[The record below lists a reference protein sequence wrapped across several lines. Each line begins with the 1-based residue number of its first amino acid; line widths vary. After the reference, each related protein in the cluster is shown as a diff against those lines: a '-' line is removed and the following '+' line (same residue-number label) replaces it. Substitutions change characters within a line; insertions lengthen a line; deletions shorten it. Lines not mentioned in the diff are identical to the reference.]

1 MSVTRSIVPL
11 AAAAVVLGA
20 ISATGK
26 RKGKGGGGATQ
37 PPMPQPMS
45 AGQDDLRYLAEWA
58 FLDDSWI
65 TFLEINAKNESGFN
79 TFRGLG
85 IPSMFPDW
93 AQPNLS
99 ASKNVQDKEAAA
111 ARKVYNRNT
120 YLHSCPYNAA
130 RYSFGSGGWFGLLP
144 ASGVYAFKGSRY
156 ECIDPWSVFD
166 PPAALVMAIEYAR
179 RTMRRQAFKDNPTWL
194 TLRVGWGSPSN
205 MGKQS
210 AHDRVADQMRRHLGD
225 LGYPLDFIHQPVTPL
240 PEDNPADLL
249 DALMEVI

>member
-11 AAAAVVLGA
+11 VAAAVVLGA
-20 ISATGK
+20 LSSS
-26 RKGKGGGGATQ
+26 RKGGGSKGGLKQ

-45 AGQDDLRYLAEWA
+45 GGQDDLRYLAEWA
-58 FLDDSWI
+58 FLDESWI

-85 IPSMFPDW
+85 IPSMFPEW

-99 ASKNVQDKEAAA
+99 ASAKLQGVEADAA
-111 ARKVYNRNT
+111 SEGYVRNT
-120 YLHSCPYNAA
+120 YLHDCPYSAA

-144 ASGVYAFKGSRY
+144 SSGVHAFKGTRY

-166 PPAALVMAIEYAR
+166 PPVALVMGIEYAR

-194 TLRVGWGSPSN
+194 TLRVGWGNPSS
-205 MGKQS
+205 MGKAS
-210 AHDRVADQMRRHLGD
+210 VHERVANQMRGHLGD
-225 LGYPLDFIHQPVTPL
+225 LGYPLDFIHQQVTPL
-240 PEDNPADLL
+240 PEDKPADLL